1 MRPAVLLGLLLAAP
15 TTAAAQAAPP
25 RRLTIGGLTI
35 SGLVQAD
42 AVVTPG
48 RGAGDDAPPDTFA
61 VPRAR
66 VGIRGEVTPRI
77 SWSLQGEFANLASD
91 RRVLRDAWLQI
102 APAPQL
108 AVRAGQ
114 LVAPFGLERLTSY
127 SKLEVIDRSVAGT
140 ALVPSRDLGVMVF
153 NPTPWRGWLTYA
165 AAIINGT
172 GQNRLDDNSAKDV
185 VGRVAVRVP
194 RAAGLTVGVDAQR
207 GEQPHGD
214 RRRWGIDVNHEGP
227 HHRVAVERIA
237 QRRDYGTRIE
247 TTGLTVIGAYKHK
260 ARRATPH
267 YAGYEL
273 AARYAD
279 VDDEAFAL
287 ESRRVQAGGTY
298 FVTPQLRVMSNV
310 LLPIGDDQPRHTVRW
325 WSRLQFNF

>member
-1 MRPAVLLGLLLAAP
+1 MRPALLLGLLLAAP
-15 TTAAAQAAPP
+15 TTAAAQAVPP
-25 RRLTIGGLTI
+25 PLTVGGITI
-35 SGLVQAD
+35 SGFVQAD
-42 AVVTPG
+42 AIVRPG
-48 RGAGDDAPPDTFA
+48 REAGDDEPPDTFA

-66 VGIRGEVTPRI
+66 VGLGGEMTPTI
-77 SWSLQGEFANLASD
+77 SWYLQGEFANLAND
-91 RRVLRDAWLQI
+91 GRVLRDAWLQI
-102 APAPQL
+102 APAPQF

-114 LVAPFGLERLTSY
+114 MVAPFSLERLTSY
-127 SKLEVIDRSVAGT
+127 SKLELIDRSVAGT

-153 NPTPWRGWLTYA
+153 NLTPWRGWLTYA
-165 AAIINGT
+165 AAIVNGS

-194 RAAGLTVGVDAQR
+194 RAPGLTVGANAQR
-207 GEQPHGD
+207 GEQPQGD

-227 HHRVAVERIA
+227 RHRLAVERIA
-237 QRRDYGTRIE
+237 QRRDYGTRVE
-247 TTGLTVIGAYKHK
+247 TIGLTVIGAYKHK
-260 ARRATPH
+260 ARQVTPH

-298 FVTPQLRVMSNV
+298 FVTPQLRVQSNV
-310 LLPIGDDQPRHTVRW
+310 VVPVGDDRLRESVRW
-325 WSRLQFNF
+325 WTRLQINF